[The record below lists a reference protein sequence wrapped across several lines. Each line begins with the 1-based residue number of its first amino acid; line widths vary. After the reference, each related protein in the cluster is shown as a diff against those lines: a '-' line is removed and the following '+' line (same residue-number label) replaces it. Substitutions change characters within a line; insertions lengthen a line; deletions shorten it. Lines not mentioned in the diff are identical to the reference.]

1 MISNFSTRHGLVA
14 VAAAA
19 VLTMGAGVSGAPGSA
34 EAAPDFKGKTI
45 RVIIGYAAGGGY
57 DRYGRQVARHIGR
70 HFPGKPTVVAQ
81 NKPGTGS

>member
-1 MISNFSTRHGLVA
+1 MISNFSPRHGLVA

-34 EAAPDFKGKTI
+34 EAAPDFKG
-45 RVIIGYAAGGGY
+45 
-57 DRYGRQVARHIGR
+57 
-70 HFPGKPTVVAQ
+70 TVVAQ